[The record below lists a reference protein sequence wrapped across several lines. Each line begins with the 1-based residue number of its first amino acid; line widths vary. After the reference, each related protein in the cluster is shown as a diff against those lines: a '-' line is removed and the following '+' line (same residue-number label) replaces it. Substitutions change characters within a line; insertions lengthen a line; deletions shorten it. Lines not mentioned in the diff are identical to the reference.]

1 MAREFKATQKKL
13 PARKGFSSPSRK
25 QRDWQQEKAGDAIKF
40 PERRLSRTNGD
51 IVLAGASSLIYTCP
65 PDKRSKITY
74 AALST
79 SGGEGY
85 IELLL
90 RSGITFLLHTY
101 VANNLNFA
109 ATYEDGIDLEPGN
122 TIRITC
128 TGPGTTIGTVQI
140 IEEDV
145 SPGYLSN

>member
-1 MAREFKATQKKL
+1 MAIRKKQT
-13 PARKGFSSPSRK
+13 ARKGFSHPSRK
-25 QRDWQQEKAGDAIKF
+25 QRNWEQEKAGDAIKF
-40 PERRLSRTNGD
+40 PERRNSRTNGD
-51 IVLAGASSLIYTCP
+51 IVNAGDSILIYTCP
-65 PDKRSKITY
+65 INRRAKIIY

-79 SGGEGY
+79 SAGEGY

-90 RSGITFLLHTY
+90 QSGITFLLHTY

-109 ATYEDGIDLEPGN
+109 ASYEDGIDLEPGN
-122 TIRITC
+122 TVRITC

-145 SPGYLSN
+145 SPGYIISN